1 MILIEFILILWC
13 ESKALATCMTI
24 LIVSLAC
31 LVNIRLVALEPMLGF
46 EKMFPGG
53 TSDEILHVTEYFPN
67 PKFRNQVMGDF
78 EKKKYPYGG
87 HIS

>member
-13 ESKALATCMTI
+13 ESKALATYMTI

-46 EKMFPGG
+46 EKCFLVGLRMKFYMSQS
-53 TSDEILHVTEYFPN
+53 TSE
-67 PKFRNQVMGDF
+67 
-78 EKKKYPYGG
+78 
-87 HIS
+87 